1 MLVQNSKD
9 LRKRLNINTQ
19 YFRKKIQS
27 LGFKIK
33 PGTHPIVPVMIGD
46 AKLSKNLA
54 NNLLS
59 QNIYVV
65 GFSFPV
71 VPKGEARIRVQI
83 SASHTK
89 NQINQ
94 VIEAFKKSGKKF
106 NII

>member
-1 MLVQNSKD
+1 MFY
-9 LRKRLNINTQ
+9 LRLADNLI
-19 YFRKKIQS
+19 YFRQKIS
-27 LGFKIK
+27 DAGFEIRK
-33 PGTHPIVPVMIGD
+33 GTHPIVPVMIGD
-46 AKLSKNLA
+46 AKLSKDLA
-54 NNLLS
+54 NDLLS

-94 VIEAFKKSGKKF
+94 ALEAFKKSGEKF